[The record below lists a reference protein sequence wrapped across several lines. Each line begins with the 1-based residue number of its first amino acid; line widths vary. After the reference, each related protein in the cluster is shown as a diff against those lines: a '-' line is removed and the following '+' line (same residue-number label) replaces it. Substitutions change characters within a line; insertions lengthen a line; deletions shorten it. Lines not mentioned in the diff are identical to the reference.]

1 MKAKAKDAI
10 ALGTIIVVAFTLL
23 YFFSQQIG
31 CAAGV
36 GPDGAVIV
44 GFKVGEIA
52 EAGNTNGPQLVE
64 TVIPQ
69 AARAVGTAMGGPLG
83 GSVGEMLAQG
93 ALAVLGVGGAAAAIR
108 QTKKRG
114 QAEVAAAKAERDTAV
129 AKTLNG
135 KV

>member
-1 MKAKAKDAI
+1 MKARTKDAI
-10 ALGTIIVVAFTLL
+10 SLAVLFIVAIVFLYVLSQAF
-23 YFFSQQIG
+23 G

-52 EAGNTNGPQLVE
+52 EAVNTIAPQLVE

-114 QAEVAAAKAERDTAV
+114 QAEVAAAVAKAE
-129 AKTLNG
+129 NG

>member
-1 MKAKAKDAI
+1 MKARTTDAI
-10 ALGTIIVVAFTLL
+10 KLAGIVIIAFVVL

-52 EAGNTNGPQLVE
+52 EAVNTIAPQLVE

-93 ALAVLGVGGAAAAIR
+93 ALAVLGIGGAAAAMK

-129 AKTLNG
+129 AKALNG

>member
-1 MKAKAKDAI
+1 MKAKTTDAI
-10 ALGTIIVVAFTLL
+10 KLAGIVFVTFAVL

-31 CAAGV
+31 CAAGQ
-36 GPDGAVIV
+36 GPNGEIIV
-44 GFKVGEIA
+44 GFKVGEMA
-52 EAGNTNGPQLVE
+52 EAVNTIAPQLVE

-93 ALAVLGVGGAAAAIR
+93 ALAVLGIGGAAAAIR

-114 QAEVAAAKAERDTAV
+114 QAEVAAAVAKAE
-129 AKTLNG
+129 NG

>member
-1 MKAKAKDAI
+1 MKARTTDAI
-10 ALGTIIVVAFTLL
+10 KLAGIVIVSFAVL

-44 GFKVGEIA
+44 GVKVGEIA
-52 EAGNTNGPQLVE
+52 EAVNTIAPQLVE

-69 AARAVGTAMGGPLG
+69 AARAAGTAMGGPLG

-93 ALAVLGVGGAAAAIR
+93 ALAALGLGGAAAAIR

-114 QAEVAAAKAERDTAV
+114 QAEVAAAVAKAE
-129 AKTLNG
+129 NG